1 MFCISSQ
8 RSYEG
13 KGFIQ
18 LLHAFYN
25 SIVLFWSVCLFINCF
40 LMISIL
46 LPRMQGFHIQYGR
59 SHTDY
64 EWNIHESASNK
75 MLPTQALRVC
85 RVCYLLPPSVPF
97 SLIERLFL
105 IRW

>member
-1 MFCISSQ
+1 MFCISNQ

-18 LLHAFYN
+18 LLRAFYN

-46 LPRMQGFHIQYGR
+46 LPRR
-59 SHTDY
+59 
-64 EWNIHESASNK
+64 ASTFSMEDLILTMSGIYTNQPQTK
-75 MLPTQALRVC
+75 CFPTQALRVC
-85 RVCYLLPPSVPF
+85 RFCYLLPQSVAF